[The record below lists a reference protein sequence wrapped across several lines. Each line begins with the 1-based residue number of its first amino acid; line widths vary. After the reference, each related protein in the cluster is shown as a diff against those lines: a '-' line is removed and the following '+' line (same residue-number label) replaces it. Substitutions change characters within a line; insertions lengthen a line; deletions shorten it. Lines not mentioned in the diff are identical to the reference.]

1 MDNYRRD
8 PEAQKL
14 RDNHRA
20 ALHHVGMEQK
30 AAVEKANAWRVSHAA
45 RLGVSVEEIG
55 AAILRGWCGH
65 WISELP
71 ASEVA
76 LLNHSPRNWLE

>member
-1 MDNYRRD
+1 MLSPDHAYT
-8 PEAQKL
+8 
-14 RDNHRA
+14 
-20 ALHHVGMEQK
+20 K
-30 AAVEKANAWRVSHAA
+30 AAVEKARTWSYHHAA
-45 RLGVSVEEIG
+45 RLGVSVGDID